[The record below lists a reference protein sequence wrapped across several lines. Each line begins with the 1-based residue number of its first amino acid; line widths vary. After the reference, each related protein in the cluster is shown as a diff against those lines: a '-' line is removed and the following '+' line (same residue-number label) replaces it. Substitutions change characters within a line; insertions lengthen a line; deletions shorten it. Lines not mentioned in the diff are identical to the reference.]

1 MLAMARTRA
10 ASGNFK
16 PNDDYEKM
24 QFYYHPDHLG
34 SSSYITNLDGEVS
47 QHIEYVPFGEVF
59 IEERNNT
66 WNTPYLFNAKDLDEE
81 TGMYYYDGARYYAP
95 RLNLWMSTDPLQE
108 KYHNISSY
116 CYTFNNTIKFID
128 PNGQDGW
135 DKVKGFGAAL
145 LDNATGGLIN
155 LRSYA
160 GRHVSNPTD
169 FNRGLA
175 AGDAASVG
183 IGTREGG
190 TGAGMIASGTTIT
203 TVGLAAEGPCLGT
216 STVVVV
222 IGGGRQQ
229 GAVLVA
235 HGSVMAANGAKNL
248 VNKKGHLNENAPR
261 GSGNK
266 HSSGKSA
273 QLPSKTLWKGK
284 GKSGA
289 RIDVENSNPTQRRG

>member
-1 MLAMARTRA
+1 MICVQRY
-10 ASGNFK
+10 FK
-16 PNDDYEKM
+16 M
-24 QFYYHPDHLG
+24 R
-34 SSSYITNLDGEVS
+34 ITTVLDGEVS
-47 QHIEYVPFGEVF
+47 QRIEYVPLGEVF

-66 WNTPYLFNAKDLDEE
+66 WNTPYLFNAKELDEE
-81 TGMYYYDGARYYAP
+81 MGMYYYGARYYAP

-183 IGTREGG
+183 IGTWEGG

-229 GAVLVA
+229 GLC
-235 HGSVMAANGAKNL
+235 
-248 VNKKGHLNENAPR
+248 
-261 GSGNK
+261 
-266 HSSGKSA
+266 
-273 QLPSKTLWKGK
+273 
-284 GKSGA
+284 
-289 RIDVENSNPTQRRG
+289 

>member
-1 MLAMARTRA
+1 
-10 ASGNFK
+10 
-16 PNDDYEKM
+16 
-24 QFYYHPDHLG
+24 
-34 SSSYITNLDGEVS
+34 
-47 QHIEYVPFGEVF
+47 
-59 IEERNNT
+59 
-66 WNTPYLFNAKDLDEE
+66 
-81 TGMYYYDGARYYAP
+81 MYYYGARYYDP
-95 RLNLWMSTDPLQE
+95 RLNLWMSMDPLQE
-108 KYHNISSY
+108 KYHNISSS

-183 IGTREGG
+183 IGTWKGG

-203 TVGLAAEGPCLGT
+203 TVGLAAEGPSLGT

-222 IGGGRQQ
+222 IGGGC
-229 GAVLVA
+229 G
-235 HGSVMAANGAKNL
+235 N
-248 VNKKGHLNENAPR
+248 R
-261 GSGNK
+261 GCVSRSWFSDGC
-266 HSSGKSA
+266 
-273 QLPSKTLWKGK
+273 
-284 GKSGA
+284 
-289 RIDVENSNPTQRRG
+289 